1 MTVGWSRLLPLSVRT
16 DMRLI
21 MLIIVAVL
29 LGVSIGRAQT
39 GFQLTGPLTFGGFYG
54 GNPTW
59 VVGKVLDILVADPSL
74 QNRMRELEGKRVRI
88 ILQPVE

>member
-1 MTVGWSRLLPLSVRT
+1 MTNKIILFVVVLAF
-16 DMRLI
+16 
-21 MLIIVAVL
+21 MLIL
-29 LGVSIGRAQT
+29 SITGRGAAQT

-59 VVGKVLDILVADPSL
+59 VVGKALDVLVADPIL
-74 QNRMRELEGKRVRI
+74 QNRLRELEGKKVRI